1 MESGTY
7 LVFVNTKVFAD
18 DIDYLWW
25 MSQTLNKDIWD
36 RGRIITR
43 SAKLYRLK
51 ENTEQEE
58 KRVLHFANL
67 HDPDV
72 GEGWRYFSVIVEN
85 NKAFYANQFRI

>member
-7 LVFVNTKVFAD
+7 LVFVKTKNFAD

-25 MSQTLNKDIWD
+25 MNQSLKNDSW
-36 RGRIITR
+36 RGSKVITG
-43 SAKLYRLK
+43 SAIRYRLK

-58 KRVLHFANL
+58 KRAVHFANL

-72 GEGWRYFSVIVEN
+72 GEGWKYFSVIVEN
-85 NKAFYANQFRI
+85 DKAFYAHEFRI